1 MTGMS
6 RTPYMMVN
14 DIAYACKA
22 FGDPQRLKILRI
34 LASRQAESLCVTDI
48 AKILRISQPA
58 ISQHIKILKKTGVIV
73 STKAGNRVH
82 YALDVHEMENYK
94 NKFDAFFLKG
104 FTPCPYNI
112 RRCSECPKKETCA

>member
-1 MTGMS
+1 MIRMS

-14 DIAYACKA
+14 DIANACKA

-34 LASRQAESLCVTDI
+34 LASRQAEALCVTDI

-58 ISQHIKILKKTGVIV
+58 ISQHIKILKKTGVILSSKV
-73 STKAGNRVH
+73 GNRVH
-82 YALDVHEMENYK
+82 YGLDVHEMENYK
-94 NKFDAFFLKG
+94 AKFDAFFLKG

-112 RRCSECPKKETCA
+112 SRCAECPKKETCA